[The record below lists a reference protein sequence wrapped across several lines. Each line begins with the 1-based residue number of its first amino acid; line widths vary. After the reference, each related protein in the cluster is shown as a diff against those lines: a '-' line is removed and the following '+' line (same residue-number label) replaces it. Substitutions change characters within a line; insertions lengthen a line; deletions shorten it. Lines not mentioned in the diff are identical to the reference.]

1 METLQQLDLKVVDS
15 DSSLRTT
22 NPSEEC
28 PGIDHAIFEQ
38 YYKTSCYRP
47 QVGHMILR
55 ALAHCVPLHLAKQ

>member
-1 METLQQLDLKVVDS
+1 METPHQSDLKVVVADS
-15 DSSLRTT
+15 NILTT

-38 YYKTSCYRP
+38 YYKTSCYLP

-55 ALAHCVPLHLAKQ
+55 ALAYCVPLRLAKQ